1 VQLKVRGQN
10 LRNKMTEKQ
19 YAPTKIEKK
28 ATKADTQKSEISG
41 ATKSQE
47 KDFAG
52 KKKEA
57 GAVIKEKE
65 QNIVNT
71 PKAKEKVKENKEEI
85 KEKPKKKA
93 EPKIKKTEAIVNIS
107 SVPIST
113 KYSMALCRFVKNK
126 KIEKA
131 IKDLEDVLL
140 FKKVVPMKGEIPH
153 KKGKGIMS
161 GRYPQTATK
170 YFIKILKSLLANSN
184 YNGLEEP
191 VIIEAVANMG
201 SRPYG
206 RFGRVRRKRTH
217 IRIIARDKVL
227 ISKKKSKK
235 IKEKEK

>member
-1 VQLKVRGQN
+1 MAN
-10 LRNKMTEKQ
+10 NTEK
-19 YAPTKIEKK
+19 P
-28 ATKADTQKSEISG
+28 ATKAET
-41 ATKSQE
+41 
-47 KDFAG
+47 
-52 KKKEA
+52 KKEV
-57 GAVIKEKE
+57 GAVIKENE
-65 QNIVNT
+65 QKIVSAS
-71 PKAKEKVKENKEEI
+71 KAEEKIKENKEET

-93 EPKIKKTEAIVNIS
+93 EPKIKKTEAVVNIS

-126 KIEKA
+126 RIETA

-191 VIIEAVANMG
+191 VIVEAVANMG

-217 IRIIARDKVL
+217 IRIIAKDKNL
-227 ISKKKSKK
+227 ISKKT
-235 IKEKEK
+235 KEKKK